1 VRRHP
6 DQRDAL
12 IAAFGMLDRMEVGIV
27 EVDQEKAIVLA
38 ERSGL
43 SAYDASYLWLARATR
58 PELIT
63 LDGRLE
69 AASAADG

>member
-27 EVDQEKAIVLA
+27 EVDQEKAI
-38 ERSGL
+38 
-43 SAYDASYLWLARATR
+43 R
-58 PELIT
+58 PRGTIGPL
-63 LDGRLE
+63 RL
-69 AASAADG
+69 